1 MLVLQGDN
9 VAKCSFIIMN
19 ANIAWLIGKTNE
31 NFGRLMWV
39 LWGEN
44 IVGCNMKY
52 SHVGIAC
59 PKNHYVY
66 C

>member
-1 MLVLQGDN
+1 
-9 VAKCSFIIMN
+9 MN